1 MTVGTLATREPGV
14 LASAI
19 FDPQGKN
26 VRAELEAFG
35 KKLDALKEKL
45 GLDTLVVARKR
56 EGRKVRFKVLAGS
69 RASLVRAT
77 GGWASGTK

>member
-1 MTVGTLATREPGV
+1 MGTMSTQEPGV
-14 LASAI
+14 LASAL
-19 FDPQGKN
+19 FDPKGKK
-26 VRAELEAFG
+26 VREELEAFG
-35 KKLDALKEKL
+35 KRLDALKEKL

>member
-1 MTVGTLATREPGV
+1 VTVGTLDTREPGV

-69 RASLVRAT
+69 RRPPAQSSE
-77 GGWASGTK
+77 GWAANSK